1 MNRQSVSE
9 KNEYHSGDACAKGQC
24 VACSAARSLLEETLV
39 PEALEMPASRIL
51 PVGERVKIRN
61 RIARAQGQLSGIIR
75 MFEADVP
82 VPEIAI
88 QMRAAFHAVRRTV
101 VCLLVLGVEEQTI
114 APEGEVPDIFS
125 YGFPLIGGMNSTS
138 FVDLEEIL
146 DSLRIAQHSLSSAQ
160 VLLEEDDSFLKL
172 VAVLAVAAGRIRETS
187 VSLFL
192 QKLMEARR
200 ENAIADCRLYGK
212 LIMSY

>member
-1 MNRQSVSE
+1 MGRQSVSE
-9 KNEYHSGDACAKGQC
+9 KREYHSGDACTKGLC
-24 VACSAARSLLEETLV
+24 VACSTARALLEETLI
-39 PEALEMPASRIL
+39 PEALDMPASRIL
-51 PVGERVKIRN
+51 PIGERVKVRN
-61 RIARAQGQLSGIIR
+61 RIARAQGQLSGVIR

-101 VCLLVLGVEEQTI
+101 MRLLVLGVEEQTV
-114 APEGEVPDIFS
+114 APEGDVPDIFS
-125 YGFPLIGGMNSTS
+125 YGFPLLSGIHSTR
-138 FVDLEEIL
+138 FVDSMEIM

-172 VAVLAVAAGRIRETS
+172 VAVLVVAAGRVRETS

-192 QKLMEARR
+192 QKLMVARR
-200 ENAIADCRLYGK
+200 ENAIADCRLYEK
-212 LIMSY
+212 LIMTY